1 MAVPYM
7 PLYIADYQ
15 ADTGHL
21 TAIEH
26 GAYLLLIMC
35 YWQRGAPLP
44 ADDKKLARICKLS
57 GTQWAR
63 IKPTVLEFFSLQNC
77 EAGKQLCHSKIDREL
92 SKLRDKS
99 LKKQKG
105 GLARAQQ
112 MQSER
117 SARGQLI
124 IGVGDI
130 PLDKSNGTEAD
141 PDKIFWNGARAYLGD
156 AKSSLIGK
164 LAKEHGTPVV
174 AKAITDAMLASPQPA
189 DRAAYVMG
197 LIRKQK
203 AQADEVPIC

>member
-1 MAVPYM
+1 MTVPYM

-35 YWQRGAPLP
+35 YWQRAAPLP
-44 ADDKKLARICKLS
+44 ADDKKLARICKVS
-57 GTQWAR
+57 GSQWAR
-63 IKPTVLEFFSLQNC
+63 IKPTILEFFVTQDC
-77 EAGKQLCHSKIDREL
+77 EAGKQLCHSKIDHEL

-124 IGVGDI
+124 VGVGDT
-130 PLDKSNGTEAD
+130 LLSKDNSRED
-141 PDKIFWNGARAYLGD
+141 PAKDFWDSAKAYLGKS
-156 AKSSLIGK
+156 KSSLIGK
-164 LAKEHGTPVV
+164 LCNDHGREAVISALT
-174 AKAITDAMLASPQPA
+174 TAMLASPQPP
-189 DRAAYVMG
+189 DRGAFVIGILKRQSA
-197 LIRKQK
+197 R
-203 AQADEVPIC
+203 AEEVPVC